1 MLEIGI
7 DFLVIILYNLC
18 NPLSKIVE
26 IVREKMAGENLCME
40 AMGHL

>member
-18 NPLSKIVE
+18 NPLSKI
-26 IVREKMAGENLCME
+26 K
-40 AMGHL
+40 